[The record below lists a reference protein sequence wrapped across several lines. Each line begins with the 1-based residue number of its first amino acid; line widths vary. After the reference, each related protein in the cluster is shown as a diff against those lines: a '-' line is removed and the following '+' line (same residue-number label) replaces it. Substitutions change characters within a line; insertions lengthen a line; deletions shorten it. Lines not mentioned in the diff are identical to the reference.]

1 MIFEPI
7 EIELDKPRRFK
18 LNLRALMRVEREINR
33 QRGAGIANYVAIDN
47 LVLEAARTSMLRYF
61 PLDLLAVLLWAG
73 LNETALDE
81 KQEQIGVDAVLELI
95 EASPWT
101 RPRLAGEVCD
111 YYLKITSKEPPKDE
125 TKDEGSED
133 PPPLAGRPGSISGAL
148 Q

>member
-1 MIFEPI
+1 
-7 EIELDKPRRFK
+7 
-18 LNLRALMRVEREINR
+18 
-33 QRGAGIANYVAIDN
+33 
-47 LVLEAARTSMLRYF
+47 MLRYV

-73 LNETALDE
+73 LNEIALDK

-111 YYLKITSKEPPKDE
+111 YYLKITSKEPAKDE
-125 TKDEGSED
+125 SKDEGKEGED
-133 PPPLAGRPGSISGAL
+133 PPPPLAKRPGSISGAL